1 MFYSI
6 DDMFK
11 FEHYGVFDTDE
22 EHAAKVRKV
31 KQDLIHLANKGLKPS
46 FYIDDVLHHN
56 DLTYGSL
63 TDEEYE
69 EIMNL

>member
-11 FEHYGVFDTDE
+11 FEHYGALDSSEV
-22 EHAAKVRKV
+22 HAAKVQKA
-31 KQDLIHLANKGLKPS
+31 KQDLRYLADKGLNPS

-63 TDEEYE
+63 TNEEYN
-69 EIMNL
+69 EIMGF